1 MNRTATAVWTGTLKD
16 GKGELTTQTKTLNA
30 TAYTFKSRF
39 EDGSGTNPDEL
50 LAAAHAG
57 CFAMALS
64 KMLEEA
70 GFPADTLEVKATIDF
85 DMNSLSLK
93 SSYLSLRAKVPGIE
107 EAVFLENAENAKA
120 NCPVSKALSLE
131 IRLDAALI

>member
-1 MNRTATAVWTGTLKD
+1 MNRTASAVWRGTLKE
-16 GKGELTTQTKTLNA
+16 GQGELSTESKTLNA
-30 TAYTFKSRF
+30 SPYSFKARF

-70 GFPADTLEVKATIDF
+70 GFPAEMLEVKATIDF
-85 DMNSLSLK
+85 DLNSLSLK
-93 SSYLSLRAKVPGIE
+93 SSHLSLRATVPGIE
-107 EAVFLENAENAKA
+107 EGLFLEHAENAKA
-120 NCPVSKALSLE
+120 NCPVSKALSLD
-131 IRLDAALI
+131 IRLDAALM

>member
-1 MNRTATAVWTGTLKD
+1 MNRTASAVWTGTLKD
-16 GKGELTTQTKTLNA
+16 GKGELNTQSKTLNA
-30 TAYTFKSRF
+30 TPYTFKSRF

-70 GFPADTLEVKATIDF
+70 GFPPDTLEVKATVDF
-85 DMNSLSLK
+85 DLNSLSLK

-107 EAVFLENAENAKA
+107 ETVFLENAEKAKA

-131 IRLDAALI
+131 IRLDAALL